1 MVGIII
7 TLRVSLKRMC
17 NNRADE
23 KRICNRTVRN
33 KESSFAQI
41 KLLIRNWFEKR
52 TIWQFFFL
60 NFLKSPHSAMLTSQ
74 ENSSRLMFINHGREG
89 PSSFFGPSFSKSV
102 LSAVI
107 PLDSFQKSS
116 PSYARTLLPKLE

>member
-52 TIWQFFFL
+52 TIWQFFF
-60 NFLKSPHSAMLTSQ
+60 FKFFKESTFSTADFP
-74 ENSSRLMFINHGREG
+74 RKFK
-89 PSSFFGPSFSKSV
+89 PSHV
-102 LSAVI
+102 
-107 PLDSFQKSS
+107 
-116 PSYARTLLPKLE
+116 Y